1 MAEIVRARV
10 RATGRVQGVGFR
22 YSVQQRARSLGIA
35 GWVRN
40 EPDGSVTAVFEGP
53 RDRVQ
58 SLVEWCRR
66 GPPGAE
72 VGHLDVA
79 WEEPEGADRFAVL

>member
-1 MAEIVRARV
+1 VRIA
-10 RATGRVQGVGFR
+10 GRVQGVGFR

-53 RDRVQ
+53 ADRVE
-58 SLVEWCRR
+58 SLVDWCRQGPR
-66 GPPGAE
+66 GAGVAHVE
-72 VGHLDVA
+72 VEL
-79 WEEPEGADRFAVL
+79 EEPTGADGFAVC